1 MWFHLVVECFAQD
14 EFVFAEAER
23 VGVDGDRLDVH
34 VTVLSR
40 RLPRARSVKVP
51 DRQLCQISSRKD
63 PFKLSKSKR
72 ENEYVAFAFVSI

>member
-1 MWFHLVVECFAQD
+1 MFTA
-14 EFVFAEAER
+14 AER
-23 VGVDGDRLDVH
+23 VGVDGDGFDVH

-51 DRQLCQISSRKD
+51 DRQLCQILSRKD

>member
-1 MWFHLVVECFAQD
+1 MFA
-14 EFVFAEAER
+14 AAER

-51 DRQLCQISSRKD
+51 DRQLCQIQECIPVGSVQSAAVAVSGRWGLPGGGGVLPDTSMRKD
-63 PFKLSKSKR
+63 
-72 ENEYVAFAFVSI
+72 